1 VGAFRWIS
9 CSVVMLGLA
18 GTAGAQEWQEPPAEA
33 YVLTKAAEQAP
44 DEPHM
49 LTIGFEAGV
58 PVGLNGQAM
67 ELLPLVRELN
77 LIPATLLIEHNG
89 LALHREEWN
98 SHALRDGDKVEFI
111 RVVAG
116 G

>member
-1 VGAFRWIS
+1 MKI
-9 CSVVMLGLA
+9 
-18 GTAGAQEWQEPPAEA
+18 
-33 YVLTKAAEQAP
+33 
-44 DEPHM
+44 
-49 LTIGFEAGV
+49 I
-58 PVGLNGQAM
+58 LNGRARSVRQ
-67 ELLPLVRELN
+67 PTTISTLVRELS

-98 SHALRDGDKVEFI
+98 SRALRDGDRVEFI

>member
-1 VGAFRWIS
+1 MKIVLNGESR
-9 CSVVMLGLA
+9 SVV
-18 GTAGAQEWQEPPAEA
+18 EP
-33 YVLTKAAEQAP
+33 T
-44 DEPHM
+44 
-49 LTIGFEAGV
+49 TISA
-58 PVGLNGQAM
+58 
-67 ELLPLVRELN
+67 LVRELN

-98 SHALRDGDKVEFI
+98 SRALRDGDKVEFI

>member
-1 VGAFRWIS
+1 MTVI
-9 CSVVMLGLA
+9 
-18 GTAGAQEWQEPPAEA
+18 
-33 YVLTKAAEQAP
+33 
-44 DEPHM
+44 
-49 LTIGFEAGV
+49 
-58 PVGLNGQAM
+58 LNGESRSVA
-67 ELLPLVRELN
+67 EVTTIAALVRQLN

-98 SHALRDGDKVEFI
+98 SRALHEGDKVEFI

>member
-1 VGAFRWIS
+1 LGRSANGAMKI
-9 CSVVMLGLA
+9 
-18 GTAGAQEWQEPPAEA
+18 
-33 YVLTKAAEQAP
+33 
-44 DEPHM
+44 
-49 LTIGFEAGV
+49 I
-58 PVGLNGQAM
+58 LNGEARSVG
-67 ELLPLVRELN
+67 EPTNISALVRELN

-98 SHALRDGDKVEFI
+98 SRALRDGDRVEFI

>member
-1 VGAFRWIS
+1 MTVI
-9 CSVVMLGLA
+9 
-18 GTAGAQEWQEPPAEA
+18 
-33 YVLTKAAEQAP
+33 
-44 DEPHM
+44 
-49 LTIGFEAGV
+49 
-58 PVGLNGQAM
+58 LNGESRSVA
-67 ELLPLVRELN
+67 EVTTIAALVRQLN

-98 SHALRDGDKVEFI
+98 SHALREGDKVELI

>member
-1 VGAFRWIS
+1 MTVF
-9 CSVVMLGLA
+9 
-18 GTAGAQEWQEPPAEA
+18 
-33 YVLTKAAEQAP
+33 
-44 DEPHM
+44 
-49 LTIGFEAGV
+49 
-58 PVGLNGQAM
+58 LNGESRSVA
-67 ELLPLVRELN
+67 EVTTIAALVRQLN

-98 SHALRDGDKVEFI
+98 SRALREGDKVEFI

>member
-1 VGAFRWIS
+1 MTVI
-9 CSVVMLGLA
+9 
-18 GTAGAQEWQEPPAEA
+18 
-33 YVLTKAAEQAP
+33 
-44 DEPHM
+44 
-49 LTIGFEAGV
+49 
-58 PVGLNGQAM
+58 LNGESRSVA
-67 ELLPLVRELN
+67 EVKTIAALVHELN

-98 SHALRDGDKVEFI
+98 SRALREGDKVELI